1 MDRLKQNLKTNNL
14 TTDTSISGQKYKFA
28 IPDAQHNDIN
38 YNYGNIYEIEQ
49 TTANKRL
56 QIGPTGN
63 QIDLILKLADIL
75 NPPYFILYVL
85 VVSRLNN
92 EYGRYESPQIETKQ
106 ELAKFLNEY
115 REYFETDG
123 RHHVWVGTFDN
134 SGLLIYDQHNVI
146 FAYGQLDKYIEILE
160 REWFIEQKFSFPY
173 PHCHNFHDDNDKFEK
188 SILNHWEWELS
199 PLGDNDEYDD

>member
-1 MDRLKQNLKTNNL
+1 M
-14 TTDTSISGQKYKFA
+14 
-28 IPDAQHNDIN
+28 
-38 YNYGNIYEIEQ
+38 
-49 TTANKRL
+49 
-56 QIGPTGN
+56 
-63 QIDLILKLADIL
+63 
-75 NPPYFILYVL
+75 L

-92 EYGRYESPQIETKQ
+92 EYARYESPQIETKQ

-146 FAYGQLDKYIEILE
+146 FAYGQFDKYIEILE
-160 REWFIEQKFSFPY
+160 REGFIEQKFSFPY
-173 PHCHNFHDDNDKFEK
+173 PHCHNFYDDNDKFEK